1 MTEFLGAAVEI
12 ARQAGS
18 LLLPFFE
25 RRVKVEYKGE
35 VDLVT
40 EADRASEAFI
50 PGAPAGLFPRPRR
63 RGGGNRGP

>member
-1 MTEFLGAAVEI
+1 MTEFLGAAAEI
-12 ARQAGS
+12 ALQAGS

-40 EADRASEAFI
+40 E
-50 PGAPAGLFPRPRR
+50 
-63 RGGGNRGP
+63 